1 MNRREGVECGA
12 KDFQVVRFSCRYTA
26 PMQHLEGEAVY
37 VFGKIH
43 QVSLDMVYPLEATPF
58 EVFRSDY
65 QVIPNFQTSA
75 YWVD

>member
-1 MNRREGVECGA
+1 
-12 KDFQVVRFSCRYTA
+12 
-26 PMQHLEGEAVY
+26 MQHLEGEAVY